1 MANTQESGKLIN
13 NTAEI
18 LSKDPQLL
26 DEFKS
31 NPSAAINK
39 VLDHE
44 SNADISG
51 ETKAAM
57 AEAVSS
63 HKEGANFAS
72 LLGSLGGMFGKD
84 HSAAVAEH
92 EAQGNPLDKLG
103 DVLGGIKGKGAN
115 VLGSLGS
122 FFGDKVGDVKE
133 GVGGLIGK
141 FFHKK

>member
-1 MANTQESGKLIN
+1 MANTKETGKLIN
-13 NTAEI
+13 NTADI

-31 NPSAAINK
+31 NPSAAIGK
-39 VLDHE
+39 VLKHE
-44 SNADISG
+44 SNADISS
-51 ETKAAM
+51 ETKAEM
-57 AEAVSS
+57 EKAVAT

-84 HSAAVAEH
+84 HGEAVAEH

-133 GVGGLIGK
+133 GIGGLVGK
-141 FFHKK
+141 FFHKS